1 MGSSFWGLLSSLP
14 SSTTSFI
21 LLAGVIC
28 TLAKQ
33 GCFPSLSQRQFFCLI
48 MIFSVITGYKTLFE

>member
-1 MGSSFWGLLSSLP
+1 MDRALLELFSGLP
-14 SSTTSFI
+14 SSTAAFI

-48 MIFSVITGYKTLFE
+48 MTFSGVIGFKFLFG